1 MSSFTGVCL
10 REIQFGDNVRAL
22 PATKKTACNNELP
35 ALSGRPLNLVRL
47 TRCYDFFFYQVL
59 LTQLNLS
66 MAFAN
71 STAPVK
77 DGLHP
82 FSGGKNFG

>member
-1 MSSFTGVCL
+1 MPFTFITSCFLG
-10 REIQFGDNVRAL
+10 NV
-22 PATKKTACNNELP
+22 CNNEVP
-35 ALSGRPLNLVRL
+35 ALSGRLLNLVRL